1 MCKYNSMLC
10 IFLIENRKPYRWIGR
25 DSYLWAD
32 IILFR
37 FHKLFFIIFCFVS
50 FLCFFLL
57 SSCCLLGISIV
68 SFQLG
73 FWLFFS
79 FSFLVFRLIK
89 TLVRAYVSVYLC
101 TFPTCWA
108 AKSYSV
114 FFSSLYFSNHEFMLH
129 MFQRSDDSRVS
140 DCSNNSVR
148 QLIEESQKKQMEK
161 EAEYLARLAEMER
174 LLKEKEEHERQV
186 YAFF

>member
-1 MCKYNSMLC
+1 
-10 IFLIENRKPYRWIGR
+10 
-25 DSYLWAD
+25 
-32 IILFR
+32 
-37 FHKLFFIIFCFVS
+37 
-50 FLCFFLL
+50 
-57 SSCCLLGISIV
+57 
-68 SFQLG
+68 
-73 FWLFFS
+73 
-79 FSFLVFRLIK
+79 
-89 TLVRAYVSVYLC
+89 
-101 TFPTCWA
+101 
-108 AKSYSV
+108 
-114 FFSSLYFSNHEFMLH
+114 MLH